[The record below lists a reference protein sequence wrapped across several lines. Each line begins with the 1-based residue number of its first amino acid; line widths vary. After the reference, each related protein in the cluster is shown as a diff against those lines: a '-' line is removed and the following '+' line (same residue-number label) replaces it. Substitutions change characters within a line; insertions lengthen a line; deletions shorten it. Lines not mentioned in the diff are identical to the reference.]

1 MAYGVFR
8 ALGTLKQIQIMVP
21 IQALEKILAPILCRP
36 KPQDVYEPGMAD
48 RVTRIGKMRIISDG
62 TPQGTKVLT
71 KDGVMVDG
79 VTRVEISIDADG
91 FTAVTLYVIP
101 RYVDIV
107 FEKEN
112 VSVIKDTER
121 PKKVI

>member
-1 MAYGVFR
+1 
-8 ALGTLKQIQIMVP
+8 
-21 IQALEKILAPILCRP
+21 
-36 KPQDVYEPGMAD
+36 
-48 RVTRIGKMRIISDG
+48 MRIISDG